1 MTIKRKPR
9 TDSPG
14 NMISKLI
21 KLQPDQNEWLTLEAK
36 RRGIFAA
43 QLVRDLIATEMKR
56 TESAEP
62 DKKTQMP

>member
-21 KLQPDQNEWLTLEAK
+21 KLQPDQNEWLTLEAE

-43 QLVRDLIATEMKR
+43 QLVRDLIDAEMKR
-56 TESAEP
+56 TEEP
-62 DKKTQMP
+62 DEKTRTP